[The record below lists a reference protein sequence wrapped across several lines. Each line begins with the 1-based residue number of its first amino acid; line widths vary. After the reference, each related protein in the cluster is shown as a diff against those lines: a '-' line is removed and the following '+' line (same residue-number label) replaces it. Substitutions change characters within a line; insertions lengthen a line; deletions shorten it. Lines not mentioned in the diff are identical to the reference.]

1 MARIRVESEHHE
13 FYRALAR
20 DDGDA
25 TKHKTF
31 ETMKDVFMVA
41 FGFGVARG
49 QRTPL
54 GSSREI
60 FDDGLLRA
68 EDWDVIKATV
78 LAEDE
83 EALSSLGDAEQL
95 VRVAQEYANGGI
107 RVMRKEYLAAQ
118 PEESLAAALLQSVAS
133 PLKGS

>member
-1 MARIRVESEHHE
+1 
-13 FYRALAR
+13 
-20 DDGDA
+20 
-25 TKHKTF
+25 
-31 ETMKDVFMVA
+31 MKDVFMVA
-41 FGFGVARG
+41 FGFGVAKG
-49 QRTPL
+49 QRMQL

-83 EALSSLGDAEQL
+83 QALASLEDVEQL
-95 VRVAQEYANGGI
+95 IRAAQEYANGGI

-118 PEESLAAALLQSVAS
+118 PEESLAAALLQSLAS
-133 PLKGS
+133 PDKRS